1 MSGSPKNTFLV
12 QILNH
17 FYSQLKK
24 YDTCTIDKEIFQNN
38 PIFFAVYKPNS
49 KIKKYERKTL
59 LPLASMTAIN
69 KVIANKE
76 FSLISKINIKN
87 ILLGLQRRAQS
98 SFNSRLFFVARFV
111 GKSDSQIF
119 SIKLMSVSNLG
130 ANVIKLFTVVSYDFL

>member
-1 MSGSPKNTFLV
+1 
-12 QILNH
+12 
-17 FYSQLKK
+17 
-24 YDTCTIDKEIFQNN
+24 
-38 PIFFAVYKPNS
+38 
-49 KIKKYERKTL
+49 
-59 LPLASMTAIN
+59 MTAIN

-119 SIKLMSVSNLG
+119 SIKLMSLSNFWGLYYKNITDLLSVDSVVLCKFLVERHL
-130 ANVIKLFTVVSYDFL
+130 ANRHFTPLDY